1 MAESTQI
8 GVNYRRVSVE
18 VFKRVNR
25 TGNVDDP
32 TSIDKIAL
40 DAV

>member
-1 MAESTQI
+1 MAEGTEI
-8 GVNYRRVSVE
+8 GVNYRRASVA

-32 TSIDKIAL
+32 TLIDKIAL